1 MPALGT
7 GALSLRSRGD
17 DYGLAVPP
25 GGESGLDLFNHG
37 LPIAAQ
43 GATPLQM
50 QTPLQRT
57 APTTTS
63 AGLYYPT
70 RESVVGLPHRKTSA
84 DLYNSASPLFNNNG
98 SSFLLSSFKPPQT
111 SAPTTGAAEL
121 KPQQDFKYSRATP
134 QMNKAGGEG
143 VGGAE

>member
-17 DYGLAVPP
+17 DYGLVVAPP
-25 GGESGLDLFNHG
+25 GSESGLDLFNHG
-37 LPIAAQ
+37 LPTGPQ

-70 RESVVGLPHRKTSA
+70 RESVVGVPQRKTSA

-98 SSFLLSSFKPPQT
+98 SSFLLSSFKHPQT

-121 KPQQDFKYSRATP
+121 KPQQDFKYSRGTS
-134 QMNKAGGEG
+134 QMNKVGGEG
-143 VGGAE
+143 GAE